1 MVAYNYYIQYVHDI
15 VYYIYRNLSKESIL
29 KLTRIFLF
37 VDIYLCEE
45 EESLL

>member
-1 MVAYNYYIQYVHDI
+1 MVAYNYYIQYVH
-15 VYYIYRNLSKESIL
+15 VYYIYHNLSKESIL